1 MHPIILSQK
10 DYEKFFGKLSAKERS
25 SDSKLLYRYV
35 SNDDGLAK
43 TIYALTIYL
52 RKRE

>member
-10 DYEKFFGKLSAKERS
+10 DYEKFFGKLSAKEHS
-25 SDSKLLYRYV
+25 SVSKLRYHFEANV
-35 SNDDGLAK
+35 DGS
-43 TIYALTIYL
+43 IMTIYL